1 MQPQAPSY
9 LHPLAIF
16 RWFPDHVLRWYVGRV
31 DKAGSPKLN
40 FDGATRRDWGKEIYN
55 LP

>member
-16 RWFPDHVLRWYVGRV
+16 RWFPDLFCAGTVGRV
-31 DKAGSPKLN
+31 DKEGSPKLN
-40 FDGATRRDWGKEIYN
+40 FDGATQRDWGKEIYN